1 MTDEQFERVL
11 PNVRLKR
18 ARDVLNDMMSAAEEH
33 NRCAEDLASTAY
45 DLLRVG
51 GCIIA
56 ATRVRRM
63 DATQFFLETAASWF
77 SNVSIG
83 IETERTL
90 KGVAYNTIH
99 IWVYDATEAKD
110 VKLI

>member
-1 MTDEQFERVL
+1 MTDAQFERVL

-33 NRCAEDLASTAY
+33 NRCAEDLAGTAY

-77 SNVSIG
+77 SNVTVGTI
-83 IETERTL
+83 TERTP

-99 IWVYDATEAKD
+99 IWVYDDTKD
-110 VKLI
+110 EQVKLI

>member
-1 MTDEQFERVL
+1 MTDEQFERML
-11 PNVRLKR
+11 PNVRLER
-18 ARDVLNDMMSAAEEH
+18 ARDVLNDMMSAAEEY

-63 DATQFFLETAASWF
+63 EVTQFFLETAASWF
-77 SNVSIG
+77 SNITIG
-83 IETERTL
+83 TMTERTL

-99 IWVYDATEAKD
+99 IWVYDEEKD
-110 VKLI
+110 EKVGLI